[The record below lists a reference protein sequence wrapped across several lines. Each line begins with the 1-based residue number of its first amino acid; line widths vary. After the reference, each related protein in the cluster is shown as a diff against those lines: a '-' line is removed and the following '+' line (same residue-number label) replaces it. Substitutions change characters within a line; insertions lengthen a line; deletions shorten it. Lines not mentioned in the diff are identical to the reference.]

1 MIESFVKTGR
11 GRAGTLQSGRYHTDV
26 VMGEPK
32 AEGDVDPFGFDVAY
46 EGFWDREGVGEE
58 CDRIVSR
65 SIELEQAGPTRENVL

>member
-1 MIESFVKTGR
+1 
-11 GRAGTLQSGRYHTDV
+11 
-26 VMGEPK
+26 MGEPK